1 MEAEQTNQNSGQTT
15 RLSFD
20 AEFFRRSEEFC
31 NELITTIPE
40 LNGIAL
46 IPMWNNQP
54 EKIPPGVLRL
64 RNAQPP
70 YLASLLNL
78 LNRLAAFGVEVHRDL
93 INQLRMFDQYAAE
106 LAERIRLQTEELN
119 KIEESTNTQ
128 NNATESK

>member
-78 LNRLAAFGVEVHRDL
+78 LSRLAAFGVEVHRDL